1 VSVPPAASHHP
12 NLPSPV
18 AAPRVRAAVLPAKST
33 AVTTQTRRVAALRT
47 STRLAFGKFWR
58 SHRPRVVTRRADRQ
72 PLPLTRVGRV
82 GEDPSGALCF
92 VCGSDAAPIGDFWD
106 DSGLLCYADR
116 VAQQSPRPAGG
127 ELAQC

>member
-1 VSVPPAASHHP
+1 MSVPPAASHHP

-18 AAPRVRAAVLPAKST
+18 ASPRVRAAVLPAKST
-33 AVTTQTRRVAALRT
+33 VVTTKTRRVAALRT

-72 PLPLTRVGRV
+72 PLQLTRVGRV
-82 GEDPSGALCF
+82 GEDPSGALF
-92 VCGSDAAPIGDFWD
+92 FFCGSDAAPIGDFWD

-127 ELAQC
+127 ELAPC